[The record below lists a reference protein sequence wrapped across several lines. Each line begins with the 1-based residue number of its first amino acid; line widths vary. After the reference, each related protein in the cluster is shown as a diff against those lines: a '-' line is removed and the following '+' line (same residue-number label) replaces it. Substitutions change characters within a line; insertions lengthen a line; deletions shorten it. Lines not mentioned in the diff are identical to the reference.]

1 MNWLGDHWVDL
12 LGWGGSALLVYS
24 ILQTRL
30 LRLRALNLVASISLL
45 VFNALIE
52 VWPMVAMNATLA
64 AINSVKIFQL
74 LRQQHDEAIFDVIEV
89 RPESLYLQH
98 ILDIHRDD
106 IARFQPGLDW
116 QPGRDGS
123 HAFVVVKGDETVGVG
138 AAPGCGRRRARPA
151 RLRHAEV
158 PRLLP
163 RRVRLAPGRPA
174 AGPGLP
180 SGVDAAEHGGRVLRP
195 AGLGLRT
202 GRGPLRPEAVSRV
215 VHAGGSTST
224 CSGAQVS
231 INQSSP
237 GPLSNSRP

>member
-89 RPESLYLQH
+89 RPESMYLQH
-98 ILDIHRDD
+98 VLDNHRDD

-123 HAFVVVKGDETVGVG
+123 HAFVVVKGDETVGVVLLR
-138 AAPGCGRRRARPA
+138 AADDVAHVQLDYVTPRYRDFSPGEFVWRRAG
-151 RLRHAEV
+151 RLRDRGFRQV
-158 PRLLP
+158 LTPP
-163 RRVRLAPGRPA
+163 NM
-174 AGPGLP
+174 
-180 SGVDAAEHGGRVLRP
+180 VDAYYDRL
-195 AGLGLRT
+195 GLGF
-202 GRGPLRPEAVSRV
+202 ERV
-215 VHAGGSTST
+215 GDHFV
-224 CSGAQVS
+224 
-231 INQSSP
+231 
-237 GPLSNSRP
+237 LKL

>member
-1 MNWLGDHWVDL
+1 VNWLGDHWVDL

-74 LRQQHDEAIFDVIEV
+74 LRQQHDEEIFDVIEV

-98 ILDIHRDD
+98 ILDNHRDD

-116 QPGRDGS
+116 QPARDGS
-123 HAFVVVKGDETVGVG
+123 HAFVVVKGDETVGVVLLR
-138 AAPGCGRRRARPA
+138 AEDDVAHIQLDYVTPRYRDFSPGEFVWRRSGVLRGRGFRRVMTPPDM
-151 RLRHAEV
+151 V
-158 PRLLP
+158 DPYYPRLGFA
-163 RRVRLAPGRPA
+163 R
-174 AGPGLP
+174 
-180 SGVDAAEHGGRVLRP
+180 SGDHYVLE
-195 AGLGLRT
+195 L
-202 GRGPLRPEAVSRV
+202 
-215 VHAGGSTST
+215 
-224 CSGAQVS
+224 
-231 INQSSP
+231 
-237 GPLSNSRP
+237 